1 MAVGRQANV
10 DGLGL
15 AELGIA
21 IGPEGVA
28 VDDRGR
34 TSVRTIYVAGDAAG
48 RHQLAHVA
56 AHEAVQAVRDAFFPG
71 RRRRTALVPWCTFT
85 DPELAHAGL
94 TVAEAEARHGESVDV
109 WQVDLARSDRA
120 RAEGASDG
128 ALLVVTAKGRIV
140 GAHLLAP
147 AAGELIHELALAID
161 RGMKL
166 ADVAEP
172 RARVPDVLDQHRP
185 GGRTRRLFER
195 AQKLR
200 WLVRRDK
207 DARAPDLADR
217 RAVARPPTAQRAIQ
231 PPSTMTLVPVM
242 NEPASE
248 ARRSRAPS
256 SSWAS
261 PIRGIGEFCWM

>member
-1 MAVGRQANV
+1 MAVHLDADVHGATAGDGHRIVHARVAGHEQHVVADAVLVAVGRQANV
-10 DGLGL
+10 EGLGL

-21 IGPEGVA
+21 CGPEGVA

-34 TSVRTIYVAGDAAG
+34 TSVRTVYVAGDAAG

-71 RRRRTALVPWCTFT
+71 RGRRNTLVPWCTFT

-94 TVAEAEARHGESVDV
+94 TVAEAEARHGENVDV

-120 RAEGASDG
+120 RAEGASEG
-128 ALLVVTAKGRIV
+128 ALIVVTAKGRIV

-166 ADVAEP
+166 AEVAELVHVYP
-172 RARVPDVLDQHRP
+172 TFSSSIGQVAAEA
-185 GGRTRRLFER
+185 LFER

-200 WLVRRDK
+200 WLVRKDK
-207 DARAPDLADR
+207 DAKG
-217 RAVARPPTAQRAIQ
+217 
-231 PPSTMTLVPVM
+231 S
-242 NEPASE
+242 
-248 ARRSRAPS
+248 
-256 SSWAS
+256 
-261 PIRGIGEFCWM
+261 

>member
-1 MAVGRQANV
+1 MADGVLVAVGRQANV

-21 IGPEGVA
+21 SGPEGIT

-71 RRRRTALVPWCTFT
+71 RRRRTASVPWCTFT
-85 DPELAHAGL
+85 DPEMAHAGL
-94 TVAEAEARHGESVDV
+94 TVAEAEARDGENVDV

-128 ALLVVTAKGRIV
+128 ALMVVTAKGRIV

-166 ADVAEP
+166 ADVAELVHVYP
-172 RARVPDVLDQHRP
+172 TFSTSIAQVADEA
-185 GGRTRRLFER
+185 LFER

-207 DARAPDLADR
+207 DHK
-217 RAVARPPTAQRAIQ
+217 
-231 PPSTMTLVPVM
+231 
-242 NEPASE
+242 
-248 ARRSRAPS
+248 S
-256 SSWAS
+256 S
-261 PIRGIGEFCWM
+261 